1 MVPDVKQM
9 LEIQEIDKELLEL
22 KAQIGRYPIV
32 WEQTKAKLSAAKKRL
47 DDAKSAHETHHLD
60 RRRIEKSLREQTD
73 LLRKYQVQTN
83 MVKSQKELTALSTQI
98 EGIRARISQ
107 LEKEGLDEL
116 EREPLLREEVAK
128 AEAAWA
134 EVESEA
140 RKERSRIKSQMAE
153 KKAEVEALDARR
165 AALFV
170 GLPDKSRQLY
180 ERTNRRHPGSA
191 VVPVVRR
198 EEKAAKKGTPEAYK
212 YSCGGCNFEVLHHAR
227 ATVHKGDTIQTC
239 DSCGRILSHD
249 EGAILVEAET

>member
-9 LEIQEIDKELLEL
+9 LEIQEIDRELLDL
-22 KAQIGRYPIV
+22 KGQIARYPAV
-32 WEQTKAKLSAAKKRL
+32 WEQTKSRLSAAKKRL
-47 DDAKSAHETHHLD
+47 DDARSSQETHHLD

-98 EGIRARISQ
+98 EGIRARIAQ
-107 LEKEGLDEL
+107 LEREGLEEL
-116 EREPLLREEVAK
+116 EREPLLKEEVAK

-134 EVESEA
+134 TVEAEA
-140 RKERSRIKSQMAE
+140 KKERSRIKVQMAE
-153 KKAEVEALDARR
+153 KKAEVEQLEKQR
-165 AALFV
+165 ASLFA
-170 GLPDKSRQLY
+170 GLPEKSRQLY

-198 EEKAAKKGTPEAYK
+198 EEKAAKKGTPEAFK
-212 YSCGGCNFEVLHHAR
+212 FSCGGCNFEVLHHAR
-227 ATVHKGDTIQTC
+227 ATIHRGDTIQTC

-249 EGAILVEAET
+249 EGAMLVESEA